1 MIGRSLYQTMLEDVI
16 RRAPEE
22 ACGIVAG
29 RNMQASH
36 LYVVTNEL
44 HSQVAFRMHPQ
55 EQISVFLDLE
65 RQELEMLAIYHSH
78 PSGPKVPSETD
89 LAEFAY
95 PGVFSLIW
103 YPQNNTWDC
112 RAYLITNRS
121 YVETG
126 VMLIADE

>member
-1 MIGRSLYQTMLEDVI
+1 MIGRSLYRTMLEDVI

-29 RNMQASH
+29 RNMQASR

-44 HSQVAFRMHPQ
+44 HSQVAYRMHPP
-55 EQISVFLDLE
+55 EQFSVFLDLE

-78 PSGPKVPSETD
+78 PSGPEVPSETD
-89 LAEFAY
+89 LAEFTY
-95 PGVFSLIW
+95 PGVYSLIW
-103 YPQNNTWDC
+103 FPQSGTWDC
-112 RAYLITNRS
+112 RAYLITGRS
-121 YVETG
+121 YIETG